1 MDKNFVFAID
11 CDEVLR
17 KTLDAM
23 VKLYNEHFHDN
34 KTRDD
39 VKDFICENS
48 FPEIEPKTGVTA
60 SHWFFQEHST
70 EMFLET
76 EPFPNIKEDIERLRK
91 YGKVVVVTYQKSYK
105 NKIDTLTWLERQGIE
120 CDGICFLKQKSLL
133 NADYLVDDN
142 DWNFRYCGAKHAI
155 VVNAPYNLNV
165 PDDEILQSSA
175 FINTVDRVDTLH
187 EFVDKFERAV
197 QDIEEVEKE
206 YRTDIDYKL
215 KSQVPY
221 YDSTVYHKQR
231 YFGQT
236 GDHVRIVNT
245 YINGLNSYVTL
256 DLCRTWGSISV
267 KAKDLKK
274 YI

>member
-17 KTLDAM
+17 QTLDAM
-23 VKLYNEHFHDN
+23 VDLYNKHFNGN

-39 VKDFICENS
+39 VKDFVCENS
-48 FPEIEPKTGVTA
+48 FPDIQPATGMTA
-60 SHWFFQEHST
+60 SQWFFQEHSK
-70 EMFLET
+70 ELFFET
-76 EPFPNIKEDIERLRK
+76 KPFPDIKEDIERLRK
-91 YGKVVVVTYQKSYK
+91 YGRVLIITYQKSYV
-105 NKIDTLTWLERQGIE
+105 NKIDTLRWLEAQGIE
-120 CDGICFLKQKSLL
+120 CDGICFVKDKALV

-142 DWNFRYCGAKHAI
+142 DWNFRCSGVKNAI
-155 VVNAPYNLNV
+155 VVNAPYNKDV
-165 PDDEILQSSA
+165 PDDQILQSSA
-175 FINTVDRVDTLH
+175 FINTVNRVDSLH

-206 YRTDIDYKL
+206 YRTDISYKL

-236 GDHVRIVNT
+236 GDHVKIVNT
-245 YINGLNSYVTL
+245 YIGGLNSYVTL
-256 DLCRTWGSISV
+256 DLCRAWGSISV